1 MKMRLRHLRLRSET
15 SIGTFGA
22 DIPFQEGL
30 NIIWADNTKGKSTS
44 LQGLLYVLGLER
56 MLSSRRVT
64 PLTYVMTTH
73 LDDPETGKRHNVH
86 ESSVWAELENE
97 SGKIITVRRGVVTTA
112 DPKLVSVFEGPLLT
126 NPLGHYR
133 QQDYFVLDPGAATRE
148 AGFHRMLADFIGWT
162 LPTVRRFDGIET
174 RLYLETIFPLIYV
187 EQKVGWSS
195 IPAAFPTFLQIRDV
209 GQRAVEFLLALDTH
223 ALELKK
229 QQLELDLRS
238 SKAAWAA
245 KRDEIMSA
253 AEIVNARVEGIPSTP
268 TISAEEI
275 ERSFLLVPHDD
286 RWQSLEETASSLR
299 IRIDEIDPIAI
310 PTVKENAPRE
320 VAELERLT
328 ELLGKKNAHRDSLF
342 RARQTEIAQK
352 HSTEHRISVLQ
363 EDLHKNMDAQ
373 KLRELGSTITET
385 FISEYCPTCEQP
397 IADTLLVQRVSSKVM
412 PVEDNIKYIKAQLSI
427 FQHLKEQS
435 EKAIEEIDQRFY
447 AATAE
452 VNDMSAA
459 IRALKADLI
468 APSNS
473 QSVAILEE
481 RIRLEGRLQALE
493 DVQHRFEQQKNSL
506 IAIVAEYAALLEEKS
521 KLPADRFTS
530 SDRDKLSKMTSLIRA
545 QLANYGFSTFPVEEL
560 DISEDN
566 YRPQKEGFEIGFE
579 LSASDAIRLKW
590 AYQLALLELARNEH
604 TNHLGVVIFD
614 EPRQQSTAKISL
626 KQLLK
631 RAADAKAAG
640 QQVIF
645 ATSEDRDQLEQFLQ
659 DIDCHY
665 LPFDGHILHR
675 LPYPS

>member
-15 SIGTFGA
+15 SIGSFGA

-30 NIIWADNTKGKSTS
+30 NILWADNTKGKSTC

-64 PLTYVMTTH
+64 PLTYVMTSH
-73 LDDPETGKRHNVH
+73 LDDPETGQRHSVL

-97 SGKIITVRRGVVTTA
+97 AGEIITVRRGVVTTA

-126 NPLGHYR
+126 NPLGNYR
-133 QQDYFVLDPGAATRE
+133 QQDYFVLDPGSATRE
-148 AGFHRMLADFIGWT
+148 AGFHRMLADFIGWA
-162 LPTVRRFDGIET
+162 LPTVRRFDGTET
-174 RLYLETIFPLIYV
+174 KLYLETIFPLIYV

-195 IPAAFPTFLQIRDV
+195 IPAAFPTFFQIRDV
-209 GQRAVEFLLALDTH
+209 GQRAVEFLLALETH
-223 ALELKK
+223 DLELKK

-238 SKAAWAA
+238 SKTAWTA
-245 KRDEIMSA
+245 KRDEMMSTA
-253 AEIVNARVEGIPSTP
+253 GLVNARVEGISPTP

-275 ERSFLLVPHDD
+275 ERSFLLVPNDD
-286 RWQSLEETASSLR
+286 GWQSLEEKASALR
-299 IRIDEIDPIAI
+299 LRIDEIASVAT

-320 VAELERLT
+320 VAELEKLT
-328 ELLGKKNAHRDSLF
+328 EILGEKNAYRDSLF
-342 RARQTEIAQK
+342 RVRQTETAQR
-352 HSTEHRISVLQ
+352 HSTEHRISVLR
-363 EDLHKNMDAQ
+363 EDLQKNTDAQ
-373 KLRELGSTITET
+373 KLKELGSTVTET
-385 FISEYCPTCEQP
+385 FISEHCPTCDQP
-397 IADTLLVQRVSSKVM
+397 ITDTLLVQRVSSKVM
-412 PVEDNIKYIKAQLSI
+412 PVEDNIQYIKAQLNI
-427 FQHLKEQS
+427 FQQLKEQS
-435 EKAIEEIDQRFY
+435 ARAIEEIDKRFD

-452 VNDMSAA
+452 VNEISAA
-459 IRALKADLI
+459 IRALKADLV

-473 QSVAILEE
+473 PSVAILEE
-481 RIRLEGRLQALE
+481 RIRLEGRVQALE
-493 DVQHRFEQQKNSL
+493 DVQQRFEQQKASL
-506 IAIVAEYAALLEEKS
+506 ATIAAEYAAFLEEKS
-521 KLPADRFTS
+521 KLPTDRFTV
-530 SDRDKLSKMTSLIRA
+530 SDRAKLFKMTDLIRS
-545 QLANYGFSTFPVEEL
+545 QLASYGFSTFPVEEL

-590 AYQLALLELARNEH
+590 AYQMALLELARSEH

-626 KQLLK
+626 EQLLK

-659 DIDCHY
+659 DIGCHY

-675 LPYPS
+675 I